1 MDVRGN
7 KVKLDDDTEI
17 SYDKCLIATGKKK
30 KKSFSVCFQLGR
42 ILHQPFSEGGVPR
55 NLQLIERAAEDV
67 KSRTTLFRKVSI
79 PEPGLMDSFLRDSPA
94 CRSCS
99 VAGTVADCRT

>member
-17 SYDKCLIATGKKK
+17 SYDKCLIATGKKN
-30 KKSFSVCFQLGR
+30 VLLTICVQLDR
-42 ILHQPFSEGGVPR
+42 ISHQPFSEGGVPR
-55 NLQLIERAAEDV
+55 NVQVIERAAEDV

-79 PEPGLMDSFLRDSPA
+79 
-94 CRSCS
+94 
-99 VAGTVADCRT
+99 

>member
-30 KKSFSVCFQLGR
+30 CFA
-42 ILHQPFSEGGVPR
+42 FNWCSS
-55 NLQLIERAAEDV
+55 LIEYHI
-67 KSRTTLFRKVSI
+67 SLSLKVECQEI
-79 PEPGLMDSFLRDSPA
+79 YR
-94 CRSCS
+94 
-99 VAGTVADCRT
+99 

>member
-30 KKSFSVCFQLGR
+30 KKSFAINYFFNVVETYAS
-42 ILHQPFSEGGVPR
+42 FS
-55 NLQLIERAAEDV
+55 L
-67 KSRTTLFRKVSI
+67 
-79 PEPGLMDSFLRDSPA
+79 
-94 CRSCS
+94 
-99 VAGTVADCRT
+99 

>member
-17 SYDKCLIATGKKK
+17 SYDKCLIATGKKN
-30 KKSFSVCFQLGR
+30 VLLTICVQLDR
-42 ILHQPFSEGGVPR
+42 ISHRPFSEGGVPR
-55 NLQLIERAAEDV
+55 NVQVIERAAEDV

-79 PEPGLMDSFLRDSPA
+79 
-94 CRSCS
+94 
-99 VAGTVADCRT
+99 

>member
-30 KKSFSVCFQLGR
+30 KKFCNQSFF
-42 ILHQPFSEGGVPR
+42 
-55 NLQLIERAAEDV
+55 
-67 KSRTTLFRKVSI
+67 
-79 PEPGLMDSFLRDSPA
+79 LM
-94 CRSCS
+94 
-99 VAGTVADCRT
+99 

>member
-30 KKSFSVCFQLGR
+30 FYYQFVF
-42 ILHQPFSEGGVPR
+42 
-55 NLQLIERAAEDV
+55 NLIEYHI
-67 KSRTTLFRKVSI
+67 SLSLKVECQEI
-79 PEPGLMDSFLRDSPA
+79 YR
-94 CRSCS
+94 
-99 VAGTVADCRT
+99 